1 MLPRDCGDLVKER
14 KREGL
19 GFSELCVG
27 KWKLGVFL
35 FSLVGPLLGFS
46 CLFSPPCPALF
57 WPAAGAQRC
66 MR

>member
-19 GFSELCVG
+19 GLSELCVG

-46 CLFSPPCPALF
+46 PPLSSSVLASS
-57 WPAAGAQRC
+57 GGSKDV
-66 MR
+66 